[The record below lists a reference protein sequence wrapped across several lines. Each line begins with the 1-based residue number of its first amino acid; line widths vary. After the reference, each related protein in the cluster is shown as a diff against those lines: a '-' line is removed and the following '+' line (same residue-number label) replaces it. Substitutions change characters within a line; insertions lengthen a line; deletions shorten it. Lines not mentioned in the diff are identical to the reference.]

1 MNELTDMRGLYR
13 EILRDRR
20 RELEV
25 VLDKYRASPGA
36 TEEELRRLAHK
47 IAGSGSAFGFPR
59 ITEAARAAEHA
70 PEGGVAGAVD
80 ELVAA
85 MAAVLESQRRCPVL
99 VVAPESPW
107 WTEFGARLTSTG
119 RPVVRARSAGEAG
132 PLLNGEEV
140 ALIVLDLLLP
150 DQDGR
155 RFLAELRED
164 GLNSCVPVFVL
175 AAHVNDDLRNE
186 CLAYGSVRC
195 FQKPVSILTL
205 VQAVDEKVKAKPESD
220 VAVEGF
226 LGRVGLTRL
235 YHRAEMLRRGLQT
248 PWSLAMVEADG
259 ETAAAADRLGPLLQ
273 HEIQGGGAVGLW
285 EDKRYVVLFLE
296 QGMDR
301 AEELLWALLE
311 RTRRE
316 SPPILFRAGLVNLVD
331 NLSIEEAVA
340 RAGTVLRSTHHEG
353 PARFARFQEQSTVAR
368 KIILLAEDDE
378 LVVALVRHRLERE
391 GFSLRCFSAGAEAF
405 QNASAVDP
413 HLMILDVK
421 MPGMDGFELLE
432 RLRAEPR
439 FERTPVL
446 MLTSMGDESNVVKG
460 LSLGA
465 NDYILKPFSP
475 VELVARVHRHLRAR

>member
-20 RELEV
+20 RELEEG
-25 VLDKYRASPGA
+25 LGKWRAAPE
-36 TEEELRRLAHK
+36 THEEELRRLAHK

-70 PEGGVAGAVD
+70 PPGEVGDPVD
-80 ELVAA
+80 ELLAA
-85 MAAVLESQRRCPVL
+85 MNAVLESQRRCPVL
-99 VVAPESPW
+99 VVAPDSAW
-107 WTEFGARLTSTG
+107 LTEFESRLASSG
-119 RPVVRARSAGEAG
+119 RPVLRARSAGEAG

-195 FQKPVSILTL
+195 FQKPVPVPTL
-205 VQAVDEKVKAKPESD
+205 VQAIDEKVKAKPENDS
-220 VAVEGF
+220 AVEGF

-248 PWSLAMVEADG
+248 PWSLAMIEADG
-259 ETAAAADRLGPLLQ
+259 DPGIGDDGLGPLLQ
-273 HEIQGGGAVGLW
+273 HQIQGGGAVGRW
-285 EDKRYVVLFLE
+285 EERRYVVLFLE

-301 AEELLWALLE
+301 AEELLQALLE

-316 SPPILFRAGLVNLVD
+316 SPPIFFRAGLVNLID

-340 RAGTVLRSTHHEG
+340 RAGTVLRQTTADG
-353 PARFARFQEQSTVAR
+353 AARFARFQEQSTVAR
-368 KIILLAEDDE
+368 KTILLAEDDE

-391 GFSLRCFSAGAEAF
+391 GFSIRCFSDGAEAF
-405 QNASAVDP
+405 QSAASIQP

-432 RLRAEPR
+432 RLRAQPI

-460 LSLGA
+460 LALGA
-465 NDYILKPFSP
+465 DDYILKPFSP